1 MNMQEAITSFEEY
14 IRSEELV
21 ADDFVMPKHKI
32 VCTRCNGEGTHGPG
46 WVFTEEDRY
55 EMGYEFDEMMDEM
68 RRGSYNV
75 TCETC
80 GGRNVIDELDEDRL
94 TDELKKKWHWWLAE
108 IQEMEDIQRMERMMG
123 A

>member
-21 ADDFVMPKHKI
+21 ADDYKMPTHKI
-32 VCTRCNGEGTHGPG
+32 VCPRCGGEGVHGPG
-46 WVFTEEDRY
+46 WTFTEEDRY

-68 RRGSYNV
+68 RRGTYNV
-75 TCETC
+75 TCDEC
-80 GGRNVIDELDEDRL
+80 KGRNVIDELDENQL
-94 TDELKKKWHWWLAE
+94 TDELKSKWQNWLHE
-108 IQEMEDIQRMERMMG
+108 IYEMEDIQRMERMMG